1 MKTQQGS
8 HKECWKVQRKWN
20 VIPVVAVVSGAT
32 LNGQPRGGGRGERRR
47 LSEGRDGVLEGW
59 RGPEGEPP
67 QVVLYHIIR
76 FVYVTRPLI
85 GRVAGEPSYLTHFFS
100 S

>member
-1 MKTQQGS
+1 M
-8 HKECWKVQRKWN
+8 N
-20 VIPVVAVVSGAT
+20 VVTVVAVVGGAT
-32 LNGQPRGGGRGERRR
+32 PHCVPRGGERGERGRC
-47 LSEGRDGVLEGW
+47 SEGRDGVMEGK
-59 RGPEGEPP
+59 RGETP

>member
-1 MKTQQGS
+1 MKGETAS
-8 HKECWKVQRKWN
+8 W
-20 VIPVVAVVSGAT
+20 
-32 LNGQPRGGGRGERRR
+32 RGGGG
-47 LSEGRDGVLEGW
+47 S
-59 RGPEGEPP
+59 EGEPP